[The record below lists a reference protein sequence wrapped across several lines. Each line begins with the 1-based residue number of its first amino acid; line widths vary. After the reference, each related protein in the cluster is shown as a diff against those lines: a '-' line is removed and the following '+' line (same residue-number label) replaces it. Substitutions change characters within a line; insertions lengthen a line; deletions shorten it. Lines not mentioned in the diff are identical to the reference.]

1 MDRPPG
7 RTEVTVF
14 DTLAAEVDAAAFDFD
29 VALSEAQERFDRK
42 ARVLSAQDEVVA
54 RLQAE
59 LDQAQRAHDEVRREY
74 EQAAREEDDLMAYL
88 GVKYDYAVNETRYFE
103 YGE

>member
-1 MDRPPG
+1 MSENP
-7 RTEVTVF
+7 TT
-14 DTLAAEVDAAAFDFD
+14 TTIAFDFD

-59 LDQAQRAHDEVRREY
+59 LAQAEAAHDEVRREY
-74 EQAAREEDDLMAYL
+74 EQAAREEEDLMAYL
-88 GVKYDYAVNETRYFE
+88 GVRYDYGGYETRYYE
-103 YGE
+103 PAESWGY